1 MGMSLRANTIHCM
14 RTLTG
19 LLARIAAAAVAVSS
33 LSTGCAF
40 ERTIATPHLPGPDS
54 VVPYRLIQQPD
65 AGYQPIIDLI
75 RSSISSVR
83 MTMYELSDDTAVT
96 ALIDAHRRGVDVK
109 VILNR
114 AYHGHDT
121 NRASYAAL
129 HADGVDV
136 KWAPNDVIY
145 HQKTITVDRTTAAV
159 GTGNLTS
166 KYYTTSRDAYIL
178 TTNPSDVAAIAAT
191 FETDFNTPAAG
202 RPPAATTAPR
212 LIWSPA
218 ARATFLQRID
228 AAVHT
233 LDITTEELKDGGVLA
248 AVGKA
253 ARRGVA
259 CRIVLTDNPAWSRAI
274 DEVSASGCSVHLL
287 PATPTGLYMH
297 EKLILTDGNTLIIGS
312 HNLSTTSLLENRELS
327 LQLDTT
333 AAREVIAAVRATFN
347 NDYHQALPASS
358 STR

>member
-1 MGMSLRANTIHCM
+1 M

-19 LLARIAAAAVAVSS
+19 LLARIAVAAVAVSS

-40 ERTIATPHLPGPDS
+40 ERTMTAPHGAGHDTS
-54 VVPYRLIQQPD
+54 VPYRLIQEPD
-65 AGYQPIIDLI
+65 AGYQPIIGLI
-75 RSSISSVR
+75 RSSVSSVR
-83 MTMYELSDDTAVT
+83 MTMYALSDDAAVAAMT
-96 ALIDAHRRGVDVK
+96 DAHRRGVDVK
-109 VILNR
+109 VILNS
-114 AYHGHDT
+114 AFHGRDT
-121 NRASYAAL
+121 NSDAYDEL
-129 HADGVDV
+129 HAAGVDV

-159 GTGNLTS
+159 GTGNLIA
-166 KYYTTSRDAYIL
+166 KYYPTSRDAYIL

-191 FETDFNTPAAG
+191 FDTDFSAPAAG
-202 RPPAATTAPR
+202 QPPAATTTPR
-212 LIWSPA
+212 LIWAPA
-218 ARATFLQRID
+218 ARKTFLQRID

-233 LDITTEELKDGGVLA
+233 LDITTAELKDRAVLA

-259 CRIVLTDNPAWSRAI
+259 CRIMLTDNPAWSRAI

-287 PATPTGLYMH
+287 PATPAGLYMH
-297 EKLILTDGNTLIIGS
+297 QKLVLTDGTTLIIGS

-327 LQLDTT
+327 LQLDNTS
-333 AAREVIAAVRATFN
+333 APAVIAAVRATFD

>member
-121 NRASYAAL
+121 NRASYDALYAA
-129 HADGVDV
+129 GVDV

-145 HQKTITVDRTTAAV
+145 HQLS
-159 GTGNLTS
+159 GGLT
-166 KYYTTSRDAYIL
+166 
-178 TTNPSDVAAIAAT
+178 
-191 FETDFNTPAAG
+191 
-202 RPPAATTAPR
+202 
-212 LIWSPA
+212 
-218 ARATFLQRID
+218 
-228 AAVHT
+228 
-233 LDITTEELKDGGVLA
+233 
-248 AVGKA
+248 
-253 ARRGVA
+253 
-259 CRIVLTDNPAWSRAI
+259 
-274 DEVSASGCSVHLL
+274 
-287 PATPTGLYMH
+287 
-297 EKLILTDGNTLIIGS
+297 
-312 HNLSTTSLLENRELS
+312 LE
-327 LQLDTT
+327 
-333 AAREVIAAVRATFN
+333 A
-347 NDYHQALPASS
+347 H
-358 STR
+358 